1 MNGISCPRCGGVNPP
16 SAAFCGAC
24 GAPLPAQQPITPA
37 ESPLKPIASGS
48 EPIQPS
54 LPPPYTPVPNVD
66 PPPAGSYQTP
76 AGAYQPPPGAYPPP
90 KSVYPPVIPGAK
102 IVGDNTKWAVGLGI
116 AALFCCGP
124 VTGIIGFFLAKRD
137 MDEIAAGR
145 APFLDESWAKG
156 AYYLNII
163 ALVLFVFGICVFSGL
178 GRMRHF

>member
-1 MNGISCPRCGGVNPP
+1 MNGVSCPRCGGVNPP

-24 GAPLPAQQPITPA
+24 GAPLPAQQPTTPA
-37 ESPLKPIASGS
+37 ESPLKPVAPEPG
-48 EPIQPS
+48 PIQSSP
-54 LPPPYTPVPNVD
+54 PPPYTPVANVD
-66 PPPAGSYQTP
+66 PPPAGSYQPP
-76 AGAYQPPPGAYPPP
+76 AGAYPPP
-90 KSVYPPVIPGAK
+90 GSVYPPVIPGAK

-124 VTGIIGFFLAKRD
+124 ITGIIGFFLAKRD